1 MSKQKL
7 HELYDKI
14 DYLKSEL
21 DIALFEAK
29 HQRSD
34 IKVLLL
40 LLIENDIPIPEDLIN
55 KYINK
60 ARMSKLD
67 IELPF
72 NINDYSTGW
81 WILIKQAFKQIA
93 KYFKLYTFKKY

>member
-1 MSKQKL
+1 MWAKFFKQIFKN
-7 HELYDKI
+7 HQKKH
-14 DYLKSEL
+14 KS
-21 DIALFEAK
+21 F
-29 HQRSD
+29 R
-34 IKVLLL
+34 LLL
-40 LLIENDIPIPEDLIN
+40 LLIENDIPILEDLIN

-81 WILIKQAFKQIA
+81 WILIKQAFKQIT

>member
-1 MSKQKL
+1 MLILWAKCGQNSSNKF
-7 HELYDKI
+7 
-14 DYLKSEL
+14 LKT
-21 DIALFEAK
+21 
-29 HQRSD
+29 
-34 IKVLLL
+34 IKKRKSFRLLL